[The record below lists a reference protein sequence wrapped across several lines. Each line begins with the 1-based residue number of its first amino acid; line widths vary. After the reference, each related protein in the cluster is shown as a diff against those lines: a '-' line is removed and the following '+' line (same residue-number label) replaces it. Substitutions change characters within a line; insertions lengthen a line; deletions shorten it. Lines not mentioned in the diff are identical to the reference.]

1 MGPAV
6 EHVCQRLKESDVLE
20 ERTKLDF
27 VLAVN
32 VLEHISNNSLFDN
45 NVHVNYD
52 EEKLPVKVSLEF
64 PVHKDECVQ
73 TVRDCKLLYNF

>member
-32 VLEHISNNSLFDN
+32 VFEHISNNSLFDN
-45 NVHVNYD
+45 TVQVNYG
-52 EEKLPVKVSLEF
+52 EEELPVNVSLDF
-64 PVHKDECVQ
+64 PVDKDECVQ
-73 TVRDCKLLYNF
+73 TVRDCRFFF